1 MGEPQ
6 AGAAPEATRP
16 LREDIRFLGGILG
29 DTIRDHEGPEVFDLI
44 ERVRVEAFRVRRE
57 EVGRSAVAD
66 MLTGV
71 DIAVAIPLIRAFSY
85 FVLLA
90 NLAEDIQRDRR
101 RAVHEAAG
109 EPPQDSSLA
118 ATYRKLDKAALPERR
133 VAELLDDALVSPV
146 ITAHPTETRRRTVF
160 DTQTRITELMRR
172 RLRADERERAAIEV
186 AIRRQ
191 VLILWRTALIRL
203 SRLRIQDEISVG
215 LRYYDLTFLD
225 VMPAINA
232 EVRASLRA
240 RWPGTNLLTRPM
252 LRPGSWIGGDRDGNP
267 YVTAEV
273 VRTAVRQAA
282 AVAFGRYLRDLTE
295 LEKSLSQSARLVSVS
310 PELAALAASGYPDP
324 GTHADEPYRR
334 ALHGVRLRLTAT
346 ARYIL
351 RTGPLSRN
359 AGSGDR
365 GVGAAGPRVHDRW
378 PGREISAT
386 TDAEA
391 PRWSAT
397 EVLPDGLGAALAT
410 DIDPEI
416 IPYPTPRALL
426 DDLETVDASLRAGGD
441 ELLADDLLATVRHTI
456 ETFGFHLQGLD
467 MRQNSEVH
475 EQVVAEL
482 LAWAGVHQDYTSLS
496 ETRRV
501 ELLSAELR
509 TRRPLLGPH
518 ARLSER
524 ATAELDIIRAAADA
538 VEILG
543 PDAVPN
549 YIISM
554 CTSVSDILEA
564 ALLLKEGGLLDPGD
578 PDGPPHCPTGIVPL
592 FETIEDLA
600 AGAATLAA
608 ALDIPVYHDLVAAR
622 GMRQEVMLGYSDSNK
637 DGGYLAANWAL
648 YRAELD
654 LVDLARKTGIRLRLF
669 HGRGGTVGRG
679 GGRSYDAILAQPAGA
694 VQGSLRLTEQGEVIA
709 AKYAE
714 RGAAHRNLESLIAGT
729 LESTLLDVEGLG
741 ADAEPSYAL
750 MDDLAARARAAYAR
764 LVHETPGFV
773 EYFRQSTP
781 VAEVGDLNIGSR
793 PASRKPTNSVADLRA
808 IPWVMAWSQARVMLP
823 GWYGT
828 GAALEEWVGGD
839 PQRLARLSDLY
850 RRWPFFRT
858 VLSNLAQV
866 MAKSDLAIAR
876 RYAELVDDTALRER
890 IFGMIRAEHA
900 RTIAMHAA
908 ITGNDHLLA
917 DNPSLA
923 ESIHN
928 RFPYL
933 EPLNQMQVELLRRLR
948 SGDDSE
954 LVKRGILL
962 TMNGLATALRN
973 SG

>member
-1 MGEPQ
+1 MTDSRIDPVQ
-6 AGAAPEATRP
+6 DATRP
-16 LREDIRFLGGILG
+16 LRDDIRFLGGVLG
-29 DTIRDHEGPEVFDLI
+29 ETIRDHEGPEVFDLI
-44 ERVRVEAFRVRRE
+44 ERVRTEAFRIRRE

-66 MLTGV
+66 MLAGV
-71 DIAVAIPLIRAFSY
+71 DIETAIPLIRAFSY

-101 RAVHEAAG
+101 RAAHVAAG

-118 ATYRKLDKAALPERR
+118 ATYRKLDAARLDGDQ
-133 VAELLDDALVSPV
+133 VADLLVDALVSPV

-160 DTQTRITELMRR
+160 DVQTQITDLMRMR
-172 RLRADERERAAIEV
+172 QRYDDTEAERAEYELR
-186 AIRRQ
+186 IRRQ
-191 VLILWRTALIRL
+191 VLALWRTALIRL
-203 SRLRIQDEISVG
+203 ARLRIQDEIAVG
-215 LRYYDLTFLD
+215 LRYYELTLLE
-225 VMPAINA
+225 VIPAINA
-232 EVRASLRA
+232 EVRAALRS
-240 RWPGTNLLTRPM
+240 RWPGAELLPQPI

-267 YVTAEV
+267 FVTAEV
-273 VRTAVRQAA
+273 VREAAHQAA
-282 AVAFGRYLRDLTE
+282 AVAFGHYLRELVE
-295 LEKSLSQSARLVSVS
+295 LEKELSLSARLAPVTAAVT
-310 PELAALAASGYPDP
+310 ALADTGYADP
-324 GTHADEPYRR
+324 LVHADEPYRR
-334 ALHGVRLRLTAT
+334 ALHAIRGRLTVT
-346 ARYIL
+346 AQRAL
-351 RTGPLSRN
+351 G
-359 AGSGDR
+359 
-365 GVGAAGPRVHDRW
+365 H
-378 PGREISAT
+378 
-386 TDAEA
+386 
-391 PRWSAT
+391 
-397 EVLPDGLGAALAT
+397 LPVDGLAGR
-410 DIDPEI
+410 IEGVE
-416 IPYPTPRALL
+416 PYPDPRAVL
-426 DDLETVDASLRAGGD
+426 DDLDAIDASLHASRDG
-441 ELLADDLLATVRHTI
+441 LLTERLSALRNAV

-475 EQVVAEL
+475 EQVVAEIF
-482 LAWAGVHQDYTSLS
+482 AWAGVHPDYASLA
-496 ETRRV
+496 EADRV
-501 ELLSAELR
+501 ELLAAELR

-518 ARLSER
+518 ARLSEL
-524 ATAELDIIRAAADA
+524 ATKELGIVRAATEV
-538 VEILG
+538 VETLG
-543 PDAVPN
+543 AEAVPN

-554 CTSVSDILEA
+554 CTSVSDMLEA
-564 ALLLKEGGLLDPGD
+564 ALLLKEGGLLDPGP
-578 PDGPPHCPTGIVPL
+578 PDGAPSCTVGIVPL
-592 FETIEDLA
+592 FETIEDLG
-600 AGAATLAA
+600 AGAATLSA
-608 ALDIPVYHDLVAAR
+608 ALEVPVYRELVAAR

-654 LVDLARKTGIRLRLF
+654 LVDVARKAGIRLRLF

-694 VQGSLRLTEQGEVIA
+694 VHGALRLTEQGEVIA

-714 RGAAHRNLESLIAGT
+714 PRAAHRNLESLIAGT

-741 ADAEPSYAL
+741 ADAEPSYDL

-773 EYFRQSTP
+773 QYFRQSTP

-793 PASRKPTNSVADLRA
+793 PASRKPTNSVSDLRA

-828 GAALEEWVGGD
+828 GSALEEWVGGD
-839 PQRLARLSDLY
+839 PQRLATLSDLY
-850 RRWPFFRT
+850 QRWPFFRT

-866 MAKSDLAIAR
+866 LAKSDLDIAA
-876 RYAELVDDTALRER
+876 RYADLVDDKTLRDT
-890 IFGMIRAEHA
+890 IFGMICEEHA
-900 RTIAMHAA
+900 RTVAMHAA

-917 DNPSLA
+917 DNASLA

-948 SGDDSE
+948 SGDDSD